1 MVWGGMA
8 LPGVRSGSWMAWE
21 VANGTAVRRRPT
33 PCGASF
39 ICRARIRCLK
49 LRGSFWA
56 FFGLGI
62 FDPKKVYQP
71 HEAWWMWMMDLWLM
85 VGLNK
90 SLTSTNHLLFRGVT
104 QATQR
109 IMQITGHDFGDP
121 TILLIYLPILF
132 GSLSELPAHPYH
144 PRFYF

>member
-21 VANGTAVRRRPT
+21 EVNGTAVRRRPT

-39 ICRARIRCLK
+39 ICRARITCLK
-49 LRGSFWA
+49 LRVF
-56 FFGLGI
+56 FFGWGWAWP
-62 FDPKKVYQP
+62 PKNQP
-71 HEAWWMWMMDLWLM
+71 QHEPWWMWMMVLWLM

>member
-21 VANGTAVRRRPT
+21 EANGTAVRRRPT

-39 ICRARIRCLK
+39 ICRARITCLK
-49 LRGSFWA
+49 LRG
-56 FFGLGI
+56 FFLAGAGH
-62 FDPKKVYQP
+62 DPQRINP
-71 HEAWWMWMMDLWLM
+71 NTNPGECGWWSYGWWLM

-109 IMQITGHDFGDP
+109 ITQITGHDFGDP